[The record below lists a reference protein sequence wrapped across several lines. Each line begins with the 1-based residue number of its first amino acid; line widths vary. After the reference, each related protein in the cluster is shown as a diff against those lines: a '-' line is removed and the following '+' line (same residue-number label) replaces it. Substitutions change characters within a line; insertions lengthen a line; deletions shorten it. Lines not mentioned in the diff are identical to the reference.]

1 MDNIQGKITEL
12 AHLMEEF
19 GLEQARTAADS
30 VVIEFSRHSPVNNAV
45 PMMMASGATTQTTPA
60 DRPKP
65 TARAAVKPAAVTGTP
80 VSSPMM
86 GIYYSSPSPGQP
98 AFVEEG
104 DTVTAGQVVGL
115 IEAMKVFNEITAT
128 AAGKVTKL
136 VAESGQ
142 LVQPGDPLLYIG

>member
-1 MDNIQGKITEL
+1 
-12 AHLMEEF
+12 MEEF
-19 GLEQARTAADS
+19 GLDQARTVADG
-30 VVIEFSRHSPVNNAV
+30 VVIEFSRHSPANNAV
-45 PMMMASGATTQTTPA
+45 PMMMVGGASAAPTQA
-60 DRPKP
+60 EKMKP
-65 TARAAVKPAAVTGTP
+65 IARATAKPAAVTGIP

-104 DTVTAGQVVGL
+104 DTVAAGQVVGL

-128 AAGKVTKL
+128 AGGKVTKL